1 MFVTFFM
8 YQIFI
13 LGINTDQSPPDRVVS
28 MMTEIRTLQD
38 IIAKFKAMNVDP
50 TEYACLK
57 GIVIFKTG

>member
-1 MFVTFFM
+1 M
-8 YQIFI
+8 YQIYI